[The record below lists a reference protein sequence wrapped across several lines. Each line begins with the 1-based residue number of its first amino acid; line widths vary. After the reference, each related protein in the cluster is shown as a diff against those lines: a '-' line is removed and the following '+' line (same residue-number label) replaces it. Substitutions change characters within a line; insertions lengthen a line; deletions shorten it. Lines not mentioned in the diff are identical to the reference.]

1 MKCPNCKS
9 DMEPGYAM
17 VMAGSVL
24 RWYNQDEKQHKM
36 LGALGG
42 NLIAQAIM
50 INEYLSAHRCYSCD
64 GIFISLSMESSDY
77 DRSSIEKAE

>member
-1 MKCPNCKS
+1 
-9 DMEPGYAM
+9 MEPGYAM
-17 VMAGSVL
+17 VMAGSRL
-24 RWYNQDEKQHKM
+24 RWYNQDEKQHKV

-42 NLIAQAIM
+42 KLIGQAIM
-50 INEYLSAHRCYSCD
+50 TNEYLPAHRCYSCD